1 MAVRSDDIYLSHYRT
16 INSLVVVVLYENEV
30 QNEQQM
36 E

>member
-1 MAVRSDDIYLSHYRT
+1 MAVRSDDIYLSHYLT